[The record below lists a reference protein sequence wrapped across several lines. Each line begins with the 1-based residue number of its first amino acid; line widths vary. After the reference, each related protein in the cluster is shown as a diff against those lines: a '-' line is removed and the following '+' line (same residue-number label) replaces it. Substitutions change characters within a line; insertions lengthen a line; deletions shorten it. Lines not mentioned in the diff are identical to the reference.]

1 MQLNADC
8 DYRCGASVDFAV
20 PDLKSV
26 ILGAP
31 FISMDLVNSW
41 NLIKMNA
48 LSYPIA
54 LFVAASLS
62 AVIYKV
68 RIARLS

>member
-1 MQLNADC
+1 MQLHADC
-8 DYRCGASVDFAV
+8 DYRYGVSVDFAA

-41 NLIKMNA
+41 YLIKETA
-48 LSYPIA
+48 LSYPIT
-54 LFVAASLS
+54 LFVAASLF